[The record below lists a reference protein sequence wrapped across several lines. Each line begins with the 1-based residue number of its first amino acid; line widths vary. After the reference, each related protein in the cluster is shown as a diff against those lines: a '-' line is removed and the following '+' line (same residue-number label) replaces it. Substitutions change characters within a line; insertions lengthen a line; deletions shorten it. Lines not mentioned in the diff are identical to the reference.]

1 MRWLATPILAKG
13 VAKASLGVA
22 KASLGVAEPLP
33 PPKSKMGLAETTP
46 KSHGATPVWPGGGFG
61 HPRLADLGS
70 LGHPRGSTLTFFF

>member
-70 LGHPRGSTLTFFF
+70 LGHPRG